1 MISFEHALSKLLFL
15 ANKIDVEEVNLEE
28 AYSRILANDAIS
40 SRDQPPFDASSMDG
54 YAVKKIDKL
63 PNKKLLVVGKVAAGK
78 SFKGTIKKGEAVR
91 IFTGAPMPSGANSIL
106 IQEDAEE
113 LDNFIKIR
121 QKVEKH
127 DFIRKK
133 GCDYK
138 ADKILLKKG
147 KILRSFDIALL
158 ASMNIPLLKV
168 TKRPRVSIISTG
180 DELVVPGNIPKNN
193 QIVASNTY
201 GLKALLNKWGAT
213 SHILPIARDN
223 KTSLEKALDLAVPA
237 DLIITIG
244 GASVGDH
251 DYVSEVFSK
260 IKVKHSFYKVA
271 MKPGKPILAGK
282 NNNTIFVGLPGNPVS
297 ALVCAH
303 LFLKP
308 LIGKMLGTSELNN
321 IEKKGLL
328 QNDLPKN
335 GIRKHFMRAYLKNGQ
350 LAVSKKQDSSLLS
363 VLQKANALVIRQ
375 ANEPSAQKGDL
386 ITYIKLD

>member
-28 AYSRILANDAIS
+28 AFSRTLANDAIS

-54 YAVKKIDKL
+54 YALKKIDKL
-63 PNKKLLVVGKVAAGK
+63 PNNKLSVVGKVAAGN
-78 SFKGTIKKGEAVR
+78 SFKGTIEKGEAVR
-91 IFTGAPMPSGANSIL
+91 IFTGAPIPSGANSIL

-113 LDNFIKIR
+113 LDSFIRIR
-121 QKVEKH
+121 QKVEKN

-138 ADKILLKKG
+138 TGNILLKKG
-147 KILRSFDIALL
+147 KILSSFDIALL
-158 ASMNIPLLKV
+158 ASMNLPLLKV
-168 TKRPRVSIISTG
+168 TRCPRVSIISTG
-180 DELVVPGNIPKNN
+180 DELVVPGNLPKNN

-201 GLKALLNKWGAT
+201 GLKALLNKWGAI

-237 DLIITIG
+237 DLVITIG

-251 DYVSEVFSK
+251 DYVSEVFNK

-271 MKPGKPILAGK
+271 MRPGKPILAGK

-308 LIGKMLGTSELNN
+308 LIGKMLGTNELNN

-328 QNDLPKN
+328 QNDLPN
-335 GIRKHFMRAYLKNGQ
+335 NAVRKHFMRAFLKNGQ

-375 ANEPSAQKGDL
+375 PNEPSAKKGDL
-386 ITYIKLD
+386 ITYIDLD

>member
-15 ANKIDVEEVNLEE
+15 ANEIDVEEVNLEE

-54 YAVKKIDKL
+54 YALKKIDKL
-63 PNKKLLVVGKVAAGK
+63 PNKKLSVVGKVAAGN
-78 SFKGTIKKGEAVR
+78 SFKGTIEKGEAVR
-91 IFTGAPMPSGANSIL
+91 IFTGAPVPRGANSIL
-106 IQEDAEE
+106 IQEDADV

-121 QKVEKH
+121 QKIEKT

-138 ADKILLKKG
+138 AGKTLLKKG
-147 KILRSFDIALL
+147 KILTSFDIALL
-158 ASMNIPLLKV
+158 ASMNFPIVKV
-168 TKRPRVSIISTG
+168 TRRPRVSIISTG
-180 DELVVPGNIPKNN
+180 DELVVPGDLPKNN
-193 QIVASNTY
+193 QIIASNTY
-201 GLKALLNKWGAT
+201 GLKALLNKWGAI
-213 SHILPIARDN
+213 SHILPIAKDN
-223 KTSLEKALDLAVPA
+223 KTVLEKTLDLAVPA
-237 DLIITIG
+237 DLVITIG

-251 DYVSEVFSK
+251 DHVSEVFHK

-271 MKPGKPILAGK
+271 MKPGKPILAGQ
-282 NNNTIFVGLPGNPVS
+282 NDNTIFVGLPGNPVS

-308 LIGKMLGTSELNN
+308 LIGKMLGTKELNN

-335 GIRKHFMRAYLKNGQ
+335 GVRKHFMRAFLRDGQ
-350 LAVSKKQDSSLLS
+350 LVVSKKQDSSLLS

-375 ANEPSAQKGDL
+375 PNEPPAKKGNL
-386 ITYIKLD
+386 IPYIELD

>member
-28 AYSRILANDAIS
+28 AFSRVLASEAIS

-54 YAVKKIDKL
+54 YAIKKIDKL

-91 IFTGAPMPSGANSIL
+91 IFAGAPMPSGANSIL

-113 LDNFIKIR
+113 LDNFVKIR
-121 QKVEKH
+121 QKVEKN

-138 ADKILLKKG
+138 AGKTLLKKG
-147 KILRSFDIALL
+147 KILRSSDIALL
-158 ASMNIPLLKV
+158 ASMNLPFLKV
-168 TKRPRVSIISTG
+168 TRMPRVSIISTG
-180 DELVVPGNIPKNN
+180 DELVVPGNLPKNN

-201 GLKALLNKWGAT
+201 GLKALLNKWGAI

-237 DLIITIG
+237 DLVITIG

-251 DYVSEVFSK
+251 DHVSEVFSK

-271 MKPGKPILAGK
+271 MRPGKPILAGK

-321 IEKKGLL
+321 IEKEGLL
-328 QNDLPKN
+328 QNDLPEN
-335 GIRKHFMRAYLKNGQ
+335 GVRKHFMRAFLKNGQ
-350 LAVSKKQDSSLLS
+350 LVVSKKQDSSLLS
-363 VLQKANALVIRQ
+363 VLQKANALVVRQ
-375 ANEPSAQKGDL
+375 PNEASAKKGDL
-386 ITYIKLD
+386 ITYIELD

>member
-15 ANKIDVEEVNLEE
+15 AHKVDVEEVNLEE
-28 AYSRILANDAIS
+28 AYSRVLADDAIS
-40 SRDQPPFDASSMDG
+40 SRDQPPFNASSMDG
-54 YAVKKIDKL
+54 YALKKIDKF
-63 PNKKLLVVGKVAAGK
+63 PSKKLLVVGKVAAGN
-78 SFKGTIKKGEAVR
+78 SFEGSIEKGEAVR
-91 IFTGAPMPSGANSIL
+91 IFTGAPMPSGANTIL
-106 IQEDAEE
+106 IQEDAVE
-113 LDNFIKIR
+113 LDKFIKIR
-121 QKVEKH
+121 EKVENK

-138 ADKILLKKG
+138 AGKILLKKG

-158 ASMNIPLLKV
+158 ASMNFPFAKV
-168 TKRPRVSIISTG
+168 TRRPRVSIISTG
-180 DELVVPGNIPKNN
+180 DELVVPGNLPKNN

-201 GLKALLNKWGAT
+201 GLKALINKWGAT

-223 KTSLEKALDLAVPA
+223 KTILEKALDFAVPA
-237 DLIITIG
+237 DLVITIG

-251 DYVSEVFSK
+251 DYVSEVFNK
-260 IKVKHSFYKVA
+260 IEVKHSFYKVA
-271 MKPGKPILAGK
+271 MRPGKPILAGK

-308 LIGKMLGTSELNN
+308 LIGKMLGTNELNN

-335 GIRKHFMRAYLKNGQ
+335 GVRKHFMRAFFNNGH
-350 LAVSKKQDSSLLS
+350 LVVSKKQDSSLLS

-375 ANEPSAQKGDL
+375 PNEPSAKKGDFINYL
-386 ITYIKLD
+386 ELD

>member
-54 YAVKKIDKL
+54 YALKKIDKL
-63 PNKKLLVVGKVAAGK
+63 PNKKLSIVGKVAAGN
-78 SFKGTIKKGEAVR
+78 SFKGTIEKGEAVR
-91 IFTGAPMPSGANSIL
+91 IFTGAPIPSGANSIL

-113 LDNFIKIR
+113 LDSFIRIR
-121 QKVEKH
+121 QKVEKN

-138 ADKILLKKG
+138 TGNILLKKG
-147 KILRSFDIALL
+147 KILSSFDIALL
-158 ASMNIPLLKV
+158 ASMNLPLLKV
-168 TKRPRVSIISTG
+168 TRCPRVSIISTG
-180 DELVVPGNIPKNN
+180 DELVVPGNLPKNN

-201 GLKALLNKWGAT
+201 GLKALLNKWGAI

-237 DLIITIG
+237 DLVITIG

-251 DYVSEVFSK
+251 DHVSEVFSK

-271 MKPGKPILAGK
+271 MRPGKPILAGK

-308 LIGKMLGTSELNN
+308 LIGKMLGTRELNN

-335 GIRKHFMRAYLKNGQ
+335 GVRKHFMRAFLKDGQ
-350 LAVSKKQDSSLLS
+350 LVVSKKQDSSLLS

-375 ANEPSAQKGDL
+375 PNEAPAKKGNL
-386 ITYIKLD
+386 IPYIELD

>member
-54 YAVKKIDKL
+54 YALKKIDKF
-63 PNKKLLVVGKVAAGK
+63 PNKKLSVVGKVAAGN
-78 SFKGTIKKGEAVR
+78 SFKGTIEKGEAVR
-91 IFTGAPMPSGANSIL
+91 IFTGAPIPSGANSIL

-113 LDNFIKIR
+113 LDSFIRIR
-121 QKVEKH
+121 QKVEKN

-138 ADKILLKKG
+138 AGKILLKKG

-168 TKRPRVSIISTG
+168 TRRPRVSIISTG
-180 DELVVPGNIPKNN
+180 DELVAPGNLPNNN

-237 DLIITIG
+237 DLVITIG

-251 DYVSEVFSK
+251 DYVSEVFNK

-271 MKPGKPILAGK
+271 MRPGKPILAGK

-308 LIGKMLGTSELNN
+308 LIGKMLGTNELNN

-328 QNDLPKN
+328 QNDLPRN
-335 GIRKHFMRAYLKNGQ
+335 AVRKHFMRAFLKNGQ
-350 LAVSKKQDSSLLS
+350 LLVSKKQDSSLLS

-375 ANEPSAQKGDL
+375 PNEPSAKKGDL

>member
-54 YAVKKIDKL
+54 YALKKIDKL
-63 PNKKLLVVGKVAAGK
+63 PNKKLSVVGKVAAGN
-78 SFKGTIKKGEAVR
+78 SFKGTIEKGEAVR
-91 IFTGAPMPSGANSIL
+91 IFTGAPIPSGANSIL

-113 LDNFIKIR
+113 LGNFIKIR
-121 QKVEKH
+121 QKVEKN

-138 ADKILLKKG
+138 TGNILLKKG
-147 KILRSFDIALL
+147 KILSSFDIALL
-158 ASMNIPLLKV
+158 ASMNLPLLKV
-168 TKRPRVSIISTG
+168 TRRPRVSIISTG
-180 DELVVPGNIPKNN
+180 DELVVPGNLPKNN

-201 GLKALLNKWGAT
+201 GLKALLNKWGAI

-237 DLIITIG
+237 DLVITIG

-251 DYVSEVFSK
+251 DHVSEVFSK

-271 MKPGKPILAGK
+271 MRPGKPILAGK

-328 QNDLPKN
+328 QNNLLEN
-335 GIRKHFMRAYLKNGQ
+335 GARKHFMRAFLKNGN
-350 LAVSKKQDSSLLS
+350 LVVSKKQDSSLLS
-363 VLQKANALVIRQ
+363 VLQKANASVIRQ
-375 ANEPSAQKGDL
+375 PNEAPAKKGDL
-386 ITYIKLD
+386 ITYIELD

>member
-28 AYSRILANDAIS
+28 AYSRVLANDAIS
-40 SRDQPPFDASSMDG
+40 CRDQPPFDASSMDG
-54 YAVKKIDKL
+54 YALKKIDKL
-63 PNKKLLVVGKVAAGK
+63 PNKKLSVVGKVAAGN
-78 SFKGTIKKGEAVR
+78 SFKGTIEKGEAVR
-91 IFTGAPMPSGANSIL
+91 IFTGAPVPRGANSIL
-106 IQEDAEE
+106 IQEDADV

-121 QKVEKH
+121 QKIEKT

-138 ADKILLKKG
+138 AGKTLLKKG
-147 KILRSFDIALL
+147 KILTSFDIALL
-158 ASMNIPLLKV
+158 ASMNLPVVKV
-168 TKRPRVSIISTG
+168 TRRPRVSIISTG
-180 DELVVPGNIPKNN
+180 DELVVPGDLPKNN
-193 QIVASNTY
+193 QIIASNTY
-201 GLKALLNKWGAT
+201 GLKALLNKWGAI
-213 SHILPIARDN
+213 SHILPIAKDN
-223 KTSLEKALDLAVPA
+223 KTILEKTLDLAVPA
-237 DLIITIG
+237 DLVITIG

-251 DYVSEVFSK
+251 DHVSEVFHK

-271 MKPGKPILAGK
+271 MKPGKPILAGQ
-282 NNNTIFVGLPGNPVS
+282 NDNTIFVGLPGNPVS

-308 LIGKMLGTSELNN
+308 LIGKMLGTKELNN

-335 GIRKHFMRAYLKNGQ
+335 GVRKHFMRAFLRDGQ
-350 LAVSKKQDSSLLS
+350 LVVSKKQDSSLLS

-375 ANEPSAQKGDL
+375 PNEPPAKKGNL
-386 ITYIKLD
+386 IPYIELD

>member
-15 ANKIDVEEVNLEE
+15 ANRIDVEEVNLEE
-28 AYSRILANDAIS
+28 AYSRVLANEAIS

-54 YAVKKIDKL
+54 YALKKIDKL

-121 QKVEKH
+121 QKVEKN
-127 DFIRKK
+127 DFIRRK

-138 ADKILLKKG
+138 AGKILLKKG

-158 ASMNIPLLKV
+158 ASMNLPLLKV
-168 TKRPRVSIISTG
+168 TRRPRVSIISTG
-180 DELVVPGNIPKNN
+180 DELVVPGNLPKNN

-223 KTSLEKALDLAVPA
+223 KTSLKKALDLAVPA
-237 DLIITIG
+237 DLVITIG

-251 DYVSEVFSK
+251 DYVSEVFNK

-271 MKPGKPILAGK
+271 MRPGKPILAGK

-308 LIGKMLGTSELNN
+308 LIGKRLGPNELNN

-335 GIRKHFMRAYLKNGQ
+335 AVRKHFMRAFLKNGQ

-375 ANEPSAQKGDL
+375 PNEPSAKKGDL
-386 ITYIKLD
+386 ITYIELD

>member
-28 AYSRILANDAIS
+28 AYSRVLASEAIS

-54 YAVKKIDKL
+54 YALKKIDKL

-121 QKVEKH
+121 QKVEKN

-138 ADKILLKKG
+138 AGKILLKKG

-158 ASMNIPLLKV
+158 ASMNLPLLKV
-168 TKRPRVSIISTG
+168 TRRPRVSIISTG
-180 DELVVPGNIPKNN
+180 DELVVPGNLPKNN

-201 GLKALLNKWGAT
+201 GLKALINKWGAT

-223 KTSLEKALDLAVPA
+223 KTILEKALDFAVPA
-237 DLIITIG
+237 DLVITIG

-251 DYVSEVFSK
+251 DYVSEVFNK

-271 MKPGKPILAGK
+271 MRPGKPILAGK

-308 LIGKMLGTSELNN
+308 LIGKMLGTNELNN

-335 GIRKHFMRAYLKNGQ
+335 AVRKHFMRAFLKNGQ

-375 ANEPSAQKGDL
+375 PNEPSAKKGDL
-386 ITYIKLD
+386 ITYIELD

>member
-15 ANKIDVEEVNLEE
+15 ANKNDVEEVNLEE

-54 YAVKKIDKL
+54 YALKKIDKL
-63 PNKKLLVVGKVAAGK
+63 PNKKLSVVGKVAAGN
-78 SFKGTIKKGEAVR
+78 SFKGTIEKGEAVR
-91 IFTGAPMPSGANSIL
+91 IFTGAPIPSGANSIL

-113 LDNFIKIR
+113 LDSFIRIR
-121 QKVEKH
+121 QKVEKN

-138 ADKILLKKG
+138 TGNILLKKG
-147 KILRSFDIALL
+147 KILSSFDIALL
-158 ASMNIPLLKV
+158 ASMNLPLLKV
-168 TKRPRVSIISTG
+168 TRCPRVSIISTG
-180 DELVVPGNIPKNN
+180 DELVVPGNLPKNN

-201 GLKALLNKWGAT
+201 GLKALLNKWGAI

-237 DLIITIG
+237 DLVITIG

-251 DYVSEVFSK
+251 DHVSEVFSK

-271 MKPGKPILAGK
+271 MRPGKPILAGK

-308 LIGKMLGTSELNN
+308 LIGKMLGTKELNN

-335 GIRKHFMRAYLKNGQ
+335 GVRKHFMRAFLKNGQ
-350 LAVSKKQDSSLLS
+350 LVVSKKQDSSLLS

-375 ANEPSAQKGDL
+375 PNEAPAKKGDL
-386 ITYIKLD
+386 ITYIELD

>member
-54 YAVKKIDKL
+54 YALKKIDKL
-63 PNKKLLVVGKVAAGK
+63 PNKKLSVVGKVAAGN
-78 SFKGTIKKGEAVR
+78 SFKGTIEKGEAVR
-91 IFTGAPMPSGANSIL
+91 IFTGAPIPSGANSIL

-113 LDNFIKIR
+113 LDSFIRIR
-121 QKVEKH
+121 QKVEKN

-138 ADKILLKKG
+138 TGNILLKKG
-147 KILRSFDIALL
+147 KILSSFDIALL
-158 ASMNIPLLKV
+158 ASMNLPLLNV

-180 DELVVPGNIPKNN
+180 DELVVPGNLPKNN

-201 GLKALLNKWGAT
+201 GLKALLNKWGAIT
-213 SHILPIARDN
+213 HILPIARDN

-237 DLIITIG
+237 DLVITIG

-251 DYVSEVFSK
+251 DHVSEVFSK

-271 MKPGKPILAGK
+271 MRPGKPILAGK

-335 GIRKHFMRAYLKNGQ
+335 GVRKHFMRAFFKNGQ
-350 LAVSKKQDSSLLS
+350 LVVSKKQDSSLLS

-375 ANEPSAQKGDL
+375 PNEAPAKKGDL
-386 ITYIKLD
+386 ITYIELD

>member
-28 AYSRILANDAIS
+28 AYSRVLANDAIS
-40 SRDQPPFDASSMDG
+40 CRDQPPFDASSMDG
-54 YAVKKIDKL
+54 YALKKIDKL
-63 PNKKLLVVGKVAAGK
+63 PNKKLSVVGKVAAGN
-78 SFKGTIKKGEAVR
+78 SFKGTIEKGEAVR
-91 IFTGAPMPSGANSIL
+91 IFTGAPVPRGANSIL
-106 IQEDAEE
+106 IQEDADV

-121 QKVEKH
+121 QKIEKT

-138 ADKILLKKG
+138 AGKTLLKKG
-147 KILRSFDIALL
+147 KILTSFDIALL
-158 ASMNIPLLKV
+158 ASMNLPVVKV
-168 TKRPRVSIISTG
+168 TRRPRVSIISTG
-180 DELVVPGNIPKNN
+180 DELVVPGDLPKNN
-193 QIVASNTY
+193 QIIASNTY
-201 GLKALLNKWGAT
+201 GLKALLNKWGAI
-213 SHILPIARDN
+213 SHILPIAKDN
-223 KTSLEKALDLAVPA
+223 KTILEKTLDLAVPA
-237 DLIITIG
+237 DLVITIG

-251 DYVSEVFSK
+251 DHVSEVFHK

-271 MKPGKPILAGK
+271 MKPGKPILAGQ
-282 NNNTIFVGLPGNPVS
+282 NDNTIFVGLPGNPVS

-308 LIGKMLGTSELNN
+308 LIGKMLGTKELNN

-335 GIRKHFMRAYLKNGQ
+335 GVRKHFMRAFLRDGQ
-350 LAVSKKQDSSLLS
+350 LVVSKKQDSSLLS

-375 ANEPSAQKGDL
+375 PNEPPAKKGNL
-386 ITYIKLD
+386 ITYIELD

>member
-15 ANKIDVEEVNLEE
+15 ANRIDVEEVDLEE
-28 AYSRILANDAIS
+28 AYSRVLANEAIA

-54 YAVKKIDKL
+54 YALKKIDKL

-91 IFTGAPMPSGANSIL
+91 IFTGAPVPSGANSIL

-121 QKVEKH
+121 QKIEKN

-138 ADKILLKKG
+138 AGKILLKKG

-158 ASMNIPLLKV
+158 ASMNLPLLKV
-168 TKRPRVSIISTG
+168 TRRPRVSIISTG
-180 DELVVPGNIPKNN
+180 DELVVPGNIPRNN

-223 KTSLEKALDLAVPA
+223 KTSLKKALDLAVPA
-237 DLIITIG
+237 DLVITIG

-251 DYVSEVFSK
+251 DYVSEVFNK

-271 MKPGKPILAGK
+271 MRPGKPILAGK
-282 NNNTIFVGLPGNPVS
+282 NNNTVFVGLPGNPVS

-308 LIGKMLGTSELNN
+308 LIGKMLGTNELNN

-335 GIRKHFMRAYLKNGQ
+335 SVRKHFMRAFLKNGQ

-375 ANEPSAQKGDL
+375 PNEPSAKKGDFINYL
-386 ITYIKLD
+386 NLD

>member
-28 AYSRILANDAIS
+28 AFSRILANDAIS

-54 YAVKKIDKL
+54 YALKKIDKL

-121 QKVEKH
+121 QKVEKN

-138 ADKILLKKG
+138 AGKILLKKG

-158 ASMNIPLLKV
+158 ASMNLPLLKV
-168 TKRPRVSIISTG
+168 TRRPRVSIISTG
-180 DELVVPGNIPKNN
+180 DELVVPGNLPKNN

-237 DLIITIG
+237 DLVITIG

-251 DYVSEVFSK
+251 DYVSEVFNK
-260 IKVKHSFYKVA
+260 IKNNL
-271 MKPGKPILAGK
+271 KPIDRPS
-282 NNNTIFVGLPGNPVS
+282 NNFQSSIENKDVSQILTTMNTDSQIQILPPISSPQNNQIKDNAPVMAQPS
-297 ALVCAH
+297 QTPQPSTKELVDTNSPVTVSYTH
-303 LFLKP
+303 L
-308 LIGKMLGTSELNN
+308 T
-321 IEKKGLL
+321 
-328 QNDLPKN
+328 LPT
-335 GIRKHFMRAYLKNGQ
+335 
-350 LAVSKKQDSSLLS
+350 
-363 VLQKANALVIRQ
+363 KA
-375 ANEPSAQKGDL
+375 
-386 ITYIKLD
+386 

>member
-15 ANKIDVEEVNLEE
+15 ANRIDVEEVNLEE
-28 AYSRILANDAIS
+28 AYSRVLANEAIS

-54 YAVKKIDKL
+54 YALKKIDKL

-91 IFTGAPMPSGANSIL
+91 IFTGAPVLSGANSIL

-121 QKVEKH
+121 QKIEKN

-138 ADKILLKKG
+138 AGKILLKKG

-168 TKRPRVSIISTG
+168 TRRPRVSIISTG
-180 DELVVPGNIPKNN
+180 DELVAPGNLPNNN

-201 GLKALLNKWGAT
+201 GLKALLNKCAT

-223 KTSLEKALDLAVPA
+223 KTSLEKALDLAVPS
-237 DLIITIG
+237 DLVITIG

-251 DYVSEVFSK
+251 DYVSEVFNK

-271 MKPGKPILAGK
+271 MRPGKPILAGK
-282 NNNTIFVGLPGNPVS
+282 NNDTIFVGLPGNPVS

-308 LIGKMLGTSELNN
+308 LIGKMLGTNELNN
-321 IEKKGLL
+321 IEKRIVAKRSS
-328 QNDLPKN
+328 KKCSK
-335 GIRKHFMRAYLKNGQ
+335 KHFMRAFLKMEIG
-350 LAVSKKQDSSLLS
+350 SF
-363 VLQKANALVIRQ
+363 QKT
-375 ANEPSAQKGDL
+375 G
-386 ITYIKLD
+386 